1 MDEDDYK
8 KAMMELSE
16 MSAKMSKSVP
26 ESLKAF
32 LESPAFE
39 QMRELSGKIQQTTPV
54 ALTALNEKLSEV
66 MEPYELLLQNYIAN
80 VLPALYEISKGSSK
94 LSTIYFLGEAEYV
107 TWKIIPDSFYERTRM
122 IRDSHVL
129 LESVNDWL
137 ADEEYRS
144 VDITLENLNEN
155 EILRDYPL
163 FHQSMSA
170 YKKCDYDIAVI
181 GFTALTDRLLSEY
194 TGQIKVVNIK
204 QRVQALADRIEK
216 EGNIALDELDLN
228 QYTLITTYTKALD
241 VFGKRVEFT
250 EDEPDLNR
258 HWIMHGRMGRS
269 MKQIDCVRV
278 INILYGT
285 ILMKKLGDDLAD
297 TAGSG
302 TDNS

>member
-1 MDEDDYK
+1 MDEDDYEK
-8 KAMMELSE
+8 SMIELAEISE
-16 MSAKMSKSVP
+16 KMSENVP
-26 ESLKAF
+26 EALKAF

-39 QMRELSGKIQQTTPV
+39 QMRELSAKIQQTTLT

-66 MEPYELLLQNYIAN
+66 MEPYEQFIQEFSAN
-80 VLPALYEISKGSSK
+80 VLPTLYEISKGSSK
-94 LSTIYFLGEAEYV
+94 LSTIYLLGEAEYV
-107 TWKIIPDSFYERTRM
+107 TWKIIPDSFYEQTRT

-137 ADEEYRS
+137 ADEKYSS
-144 VDITLENLNEN
+144 VDVTLNKLGEQ
-155 EILRDYPL
+155 EILKDYPL
-163 FHQSMSA
+163 FHQSMNA
-170 YKKCDYDIAVI
+170 YKNGDNDIAVT

-194 TGQIKVVNIK
+194 TGQIKVVNIQK
-204 QRVQALADRIEK
+204 RVQALDDRIGK
-216 EGNIALDELDLN
+216 EGNIDLDELDLD
-228 QYTLITTYTKALD
+228 QYTLVTTYTQALD

-258 HWIMHGRMGRS
+258 HWIMHGRMERS

-297 TAGSG
+297 NVEDAIG
-302 TDNS
+302 NS